1 MDETTP
7 PELLKDRVW
16 DALQAALAAWAAY
29 ELLVRVLKGMR

>member
-1 MDETTP
+1 MDETPTDP
-7 PELLKDRVW
+7 LKDRVW